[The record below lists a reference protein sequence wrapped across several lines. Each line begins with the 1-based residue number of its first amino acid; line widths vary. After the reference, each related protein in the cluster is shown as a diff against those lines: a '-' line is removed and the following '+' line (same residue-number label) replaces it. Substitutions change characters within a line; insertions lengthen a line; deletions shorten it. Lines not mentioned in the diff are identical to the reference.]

1 MIGFLRKKRKKG
13 GGPAE
18 AEKALGVHFRDKAL
32 FVQALTHSSFA
43 YEQSAAAGDNERLEF
58 LGDSVIGLIAAEHF
72 YRVHP
77 GSHEGDLSKLKSSST
92 STAALARFARAVGL
106 DAQMKVGRGEEK
118 SGGRAKETILAGVF
132 EAVIGALYLDGGYEA
147 ARDFFLPLIL
157 PSFEGIETGSGFA
170 INNYKS
176 ALQEFLQKEGLPAPQ
191 YKMLRTTGPDHH
203 KRFVVEVKVNATSLA
218 KAEGTSRK
226 AAELKAAE
234 KALKSFFGK
243 KIEDLTPDSF
253 ILKD

>member
-1 MIGFLRKKRKKG
+1 MIGFLRKKRRKG
-13 GGPAE
+13 SGPVD
-18 AEKALGVHFRDKAL
+18 AEKALGVHFRDKGLLA
-32 FVQALTHSSFA
+32 QALTHSSFA
-43 YEQSAAAGDNERLEF
+43 YEQSGPSGDNERLEF

-72 YRVHP
+72 FRDYP
-77 GSHEGDLSKLKSSST
+77 GSNEGDLSKLKSSSA
-92 STAALARFARAVGL
+92 STAALARFARTVGL
-106 DAQMKVGRGEEK
+106 DVQMKVGRGEEK
-118 SGGRAKETILAGVF
+118 SGGRSKETILAGVF
-132 EAVIGALYLDGGYEA
+132 EAVVGALYLDGGYEA
-147 ARDFFLPLIL
+147 ARDFFLPLIR
-157 PSFEGIETGSGFA
+157 PSFEGIEKGAGFA

-191 YKMLRTTGPDHH
+191 YKMVRTTGPDHH
-203 KRFVVEVKVNATSLA
+203 KRFIVEVRVNATSLA